1 MIVVNPGKTKLLK
14 NLLVGAT
21 GGIITFSTG
30 LAANYED
37 VMTKETVKPAPNL
50 EEVIPHPEQMQEALA
65 KLAELESRTGKKPNI
80 LIYLMDD
87 VGWGDLG
94 VYGGGVMVGAP
105 TPNMDA
111 LAREGL
117 MLTSAYSQPSSSPTR
132 ATMLT
137 GQLPVRHGI
146 LRPTLYNEPGGLG
159 NSITL
164 AELLSEAGYVTQAVG
179 KWHMGENPSSQPQN
193 VGFDHFTGF
202 LSVSDMYTEW
212 RDPDFYPEI
221 ALSEERTQM
230 MRDFAFEKYWVQA
243 SKNGELERIAEID
256 IDVLTHLDQNWADFS
271 VNFIKEM
278 ADSDQP
284 FFLYHCTRGAHF
296 DNYPPE
302 EFLGKSPAKQRYKD
316 TIMELDD
323 ILGRL
328 VKALEE
334 TGQLENTLIFIAS
347 DNGPEMEAWP
357 DSAYSPFRGAKG
369 TTWEGG
375 VRVPGILYWE
385 GMIEPGRVS
394 DGLFDLADIFNTSLT
409 LAGAQ
414 DLMPTDRYI
423 DGIDQTSF
431 LLANDG
437 LSNRKYI
444 YYWLMNYFSAVRM
457 AEYKYMV
464 LAEADD
470 EPGSVNPGGFTG
482 SLNIFAYYHMYNLYL
497 DPKEEHNISI
507 RKLVYNDLF
516 LEAMQKHF
524 ATLKQYPPVVEVFPG
539 LVH

>member
-1 MIVVNPGKTKLLK
+1 MIVVNPGKAKLLK

-21 GGIITFSTG
+21 GGILTFSTG

-132 ATMLT
+132 ATLLT

-146 LRPTLYNEPGGLG
+146 LRPSLYNEPGGLG
-159 NSITL
+159 DSITL

-179 KWHMGENPSSQPQN
+179 KWHLGENLASQPQN

-212 RDPDFYPEI
+212 RDIDFYPEI
-221 ALSEERTQM
+221 ALSEGRTQM

-256 IDVLTHLDQNWADFS
+256 IDVLTYLDQNWADFS

-284 FFLYHCTRGAHF
+284 FFLYHGTRGAHF

-302 EFLGKSPAKQRYKD
+302 EYLGKSPAKQRYKD
-316 TIMELDD
+316 TIVELDD

-431 LLANDG
+431 LLAKDG

-457 AEYKYMV
+457 AEYKYMT

-482 SLNIFAYYHMYNLYL
+482 SLDMFAYYHMYNLYL
-497 DPKEEHNISI
+497 DPKEEHNVSI
-507 RKLVYNDLF
+507 RKLVYTDLF
-516 LEAMQKHF
+516 LAAIHKHF
-524 ATLKQYPPVVEVFPG
+524 ATLKQYPPAVEVFLG
-539 LVH
+539 LVR